1 MLPSVLALRAV
12 GAIAVT
18 AVNALSLLHIANHVP
33 NVPGDKRANCNSK
46 NYRDN
51 HKISSLLFPKES
63 DNRADYQNHQD
74 G

>member
-12 GAIAVT
+12 GAITVT
-18 AVNALSLLHIANHVP
+18 AVNALSLLYISNHVS
-33 NVPGDKRANCNSK
+33 NVPDDKAANCNRK

-51 HKISSLLFPKES
+51 HTISSLLFPKES
-63 DNRADYQNHQD
+63 DNLADYQNQQD